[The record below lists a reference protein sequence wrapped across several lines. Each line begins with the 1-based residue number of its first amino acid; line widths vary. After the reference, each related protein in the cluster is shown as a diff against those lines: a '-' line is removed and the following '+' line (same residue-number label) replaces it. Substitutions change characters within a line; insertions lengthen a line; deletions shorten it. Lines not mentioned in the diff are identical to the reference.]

1 MFCLAL
7 SVRVI
12 KSLEAYF
19 HFRLRK
25 KKQPLPNLICC
36 TGFGQFTLLFPYNDK
51 KDHFI
56 LQWLHYYDTLS
67 HLLAGLIDALHTFT
81 QIF

>member
-1 MFCLAL
+1 MFCLVL
-7 SVRVI
+7 SVRV
-12 KSLEAYF
+12 KKCLEAYF

-25 KKQPLPNLICC
+25 KNPFSNLICC
-36 TGFGQFTLLFPYNDK
+36 TGFGQFTLLFRYNDK